1 MKFGVLLLHILLTLL
16 PPKWAKSGEFMR
28 LSPIVVRA
36 AQADTAVMGQP
47 IHYTKEMAVK
57 RVMNPQ
63 LLRREN
69 TTHLGTGGR
78 SQENASLGFRP
89 AFLDFETQ
97 TIYPS
102 RFADGRLAP
111 FHLLDGLPD
120 EVVADRLPCGRVTSA
135 KATLIS
141 GFMRNGYFYSRAA
154 AAKAA
159 AEWQTI
165 EG

>member
-1 MKFGVLLLHILLTLL
+1 
-16 PPKWAKSGEFMR
+16 
-28 LSPIVVRA
+28 
-36 AQADTAVMGQP
+36 
-47 IHYTKEMAVK
+47 VK
-57 RVMNPQ
+57 RVMNEQ

-69 TTHLGTGGR
+69 SVHQGTGGR

-120 EVVADRLPCGRVTSA
+120 EVIADRLECGRVTSA
-135 KATLIS
+135 KSTLIS
-141 GFMRNGYFYSRAA
+141 GFVRNGFFYTRAA
-154 AAKAA
+154 AARAA
-159 AEWQTI
+159 AEWKTI
-165 EG
+165 ED